1 MNYSQLRAFH
11 MVAKEGSFT
20 RAARALRVSQP
31 TLSAQVKELEESY
44 GIRLFDRKG
53 RGVHLTAMGEMLQD
67 VTNRLFGLEEE
78 AENLLAGARDLTRGY
93 LTVGADSPFHA
104 MPILSEVKKQ
114 HPGLSL
120 SLSMGNADTM
130 LQELLDYRTDVA
142 VLAKDPS
149 DPKLYCMPY
158 RNERL
163 VIFVPSD
170 HELAEKPYVSLAALE
185 GHDMVLREKG
195 SVTREILEE
204 ALDDAG
210 IEIGGVIE
218 IQSREAV
225 REAVAAGLGI
235 GVVFENEFGN
245 DPNLT
250 PIPIRNP
257 ELVVGE
263 YIVCLKDRMRLANIR
278 TFLNIAEDLASN
290 PPESLSQRQ

>member
-1 MNYSQLRAFH
+1 

-44 GIRLFDRKG
+44 GVRLFDRKG
-53 RGVHLTAMGEMLQD
+53 RGVHLTSMGEVLQD
-67 VTNRLFGLEEE
+67 ITNRFFGLEEE
-78 AENLLAGARDLTRGY
+78 AENLLVGARDLTRGY
-93 LTVGADSPFHA
+93 LSVGADSPFHA
-104 MPILSEVKKQ
+104 MPILSEIKKQ
-114 HPGLSL
+114 YPGLSL

-130 LQELLDYRTDVA
+130 LQELLDYKTDVA
-142 VLAKDPS
+142 ILAKSPT
-149 DPKLYCMPY
+149 DPKLHCMAY

-163 VIFVPSD
+163 VIFVPQGHNLSD
-170 HELAEKPYVSLAALE
+170 KPYVSLSALA
-185 GHDMVLREKG
+185 GQDMVLREKG
-195 SVTREILEE
+195 SVTREVLEE
-204 ALDDAG
+204 ALNSAG
-210 IEIGGVIE
+210 ISIGGVIE

-245 DPNLT
+245 DQNLT

-263 YIVCLKDRMRLANIR
+263 YIVCLKNRMRLANIH
-278 TFLNIAEDLASN
+278 TFLKIAQTLAN
-290 PPESLSQRQ
+290 DGT